1 MQSMTIKA
9 VIAAFAISLISSV
22 AMADKHG
29 SMQGHDSMDHS
40 AMDQSQGKQ
49 AEMNHGSMD
58 HGSMDHSSMDHG
70 KMGDTADGDTPAI
83 MGVGVIHQ
91 VSKLN
96 RMVNMTHEP
105 IPALNWPEMTMDLPV
120 AKSVDLGS
128 IKAGE
133 QVKFHLELGPDNKYI
148 ITDIMK

>member
-1 MQSMTIKA
+1 
-9 VIAAFAISLISSV
+9 
-22 AMADKHG
+22 
-29 SMQGHDSMDHS
+29 
-40 AMDQSQGKQ
+40 
-49 AEMNHGSMD
+49 
-58 HGSMDHSSMDHG
+58 
-70 KMGDTADGDTPAI
+70 

>member
-22 AMADKHG
+22 AMAEKHG
-29 SMQGHDSMDHS
+29 SMHGHDSMDHS

-58 HGSMDHSSMDHG
+58 HGSMDHG
-70 KMGDTADGDTPAI
+70 KMGDSADGDTPAI